1 MNDRLQPRPTQ
12 ASYIL
17 LRTLAAQLRRELVAR
32 FAGRSDLE
40 IVDVGCGQ
48 RPYEPLFASYAARY
62 VGVDVAPGP
71 GTDVVASGE
80 SLPFGEG
87 TFDGALCSQ
96 VLEHVENPGAVLSE
110 LHRVLRP
117 GGVAFVSTH
126 GTIRYHAT
134 LDRRPDDFW
143 RWTHA
148 GLQLQVA
155 SAARW
160 EEIIVRP
167 NGGTA
172 SALAFLL
179 GREVEIAFRQVR
191 ARPVAAG
198 LVAVMNAVAWRVDR
212 AVAAAYP
219 GRPPDLAPNYLAV
232 AVK

>member
-1 MNDRLQPRPTQ
+1 M
-12 ASYIL
+12 SKIL
-17 LRTLAAQLRRELVAR
+17 
-32 FAGRSDLE
+32 
-40 IVDVGCGQ
+40 
-48 RPYEPLFASYAARY
+48 
-62 VGVDVAPGP
+62 
-71 GTDVVASGE
+71 
-80 SLPFGEG
+80 
-87 TFDGALCSQ
+87 
-96 VLEHVENPGAVLSE
+96 AVLSE
-110 LHRVLRP
+110 LHRVLRR

-134 LDRRPDDFW
+134 PDRRPDDFW

-155 SAARW
+155 GAANW
-160 EEIIVRP
+160 EEVAVRP

-179 GREVEIAFRQVR
+179 GREVEIALRQVR
-191 ARPVAAG
+191 ARPVAAAS
-198 LVAVMNAVAWRVDR
+198 VAVMNAVAWRIDR